1 MLLRQQG
8 LMWLCNVSLA
18 VSVAFSVRMPKAEGF
33 KWVYP
38 EERKLKNDCVL
49 HRQINR
55 WIVLLRIVRGYTVSA
70 ELSS

>member
-49 HRQINR
+49 IDGLCCCGLYEDTPC
-55 WIVLLRIVRGYTVSA
+55 LLS
-70 ELSS
+70 